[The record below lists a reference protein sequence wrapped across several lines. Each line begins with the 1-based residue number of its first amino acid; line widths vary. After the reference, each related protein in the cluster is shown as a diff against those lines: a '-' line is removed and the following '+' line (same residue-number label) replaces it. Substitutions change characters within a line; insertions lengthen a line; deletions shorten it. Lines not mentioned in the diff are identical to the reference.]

1 MPRSCRPVCHRYRRV
16 RVAACI
22 LAAAAVLPGGVLA
35 QESSAAVASDLAGPR
50 WTFGGFGTVG
60 AVHSSE
66 KNADYAATP
75 LSPGQAGYS
84 RDWAFDV
91 DSRLGAQLAV
101 QVDKRWSGVI
111 QVITERTVTA
121 GFQPHLEW
129 ANVKYQATPDLSI
142 RVGRIAAPMF
152 LAADY
157 RKASFALPW
166 VRPPVELYST
176 MPITNSDGVDAAY
189 RWHTGTVR
197 HTTQAFL
204 GTTRIKLAR
213 EYTARARHGG
223 LNHTA
228 VLGALTLGLSVSQ
241 ARLEIPGTDEL
252 FDVLDRFG
260 PQGQALS
267 ARYDLR
273 STRTNVFGAG
283 FNYDPGNWFVQGE
296 IGRVNTR
303 SMLGD
308 QTGAYV
314 SAGYRYG
321 ALTPFVTLSNV
332 RANMATNIEGIATA
346 GLPPAAAALA
356 AQANDILNGF
366 LREVPDQGGVSLGL
380 RWDVAPNYAVKL
392 QFDAAKPRNGS
403 VGSLVNVQPGFRSDR
418 AFHVFSASVD
428 FVF

>member
-1 MPRSCRPVCHRYRRV
+1 MPRSCRPVCHRHRRA
-16 RVAACI
+16 RAAAC
-22 LAAAAVLPGGVLA
+22 LFAAAAAAALPG
-35 QESSAAVASDLAGPR
+35 AAFGQSGPK

-66 KNADYAATP
+66 KFADYAATP
-75 LSPGQAGYS
+75 LAPGQAGYT

-101 QVDKRWSGVI
+101 QVDKRWSGVV

-121 GFQPHLEW
+121 GYQPHVEW

-176 MPITNSDGVDAAY
+176 MPITNSDGVDATY
-189 RWHTGTVR
+189 RWHTDAVR
-197 HTTQAFL
+197 HTTQAFV
-204 GTTRIKLAR
+204 GGTRIHLAR
-213 EYTARARHGG
+213 DFTARARHGG
-223 LNHTA
+223 INHTA
-228 VLGALTLGLSVSQ
+228 VLGALTLGVSASQ
-241 ARLEIPGTDEL
+241 ARLEVPDGGEL

-260 PQGQALS
+260 PQGHALS
-267 ARYDLR
+267 ERYDVR
-273 STRTNVFGAG
+273 SRRTNVFAAG
-283 FNYDPGNWFVQGE
+283 FSYDPGNWFVQGE

-314 SAGYRYG
+314 SGGYRFG
-321 ALTPFVTLSNV
+321 ALTPFLTLSHV
-332 RANMATNIEGIATA
+332 RANMVTRVDGLATA
-346 GLPPAAAALA
+346 GLPPPAAALA
-356 AQANDILNGF
+356 GAANAVLNDF
-366 LREVPDQGGVSLGL
+366 LREVPDQSSASVGL
-380 RWDVAPNYAVKL
+380 RWDVAPNYALKL
-392 QFDAAKPRNGS
+392 QFDSAKPHKDS
-403 VGSLVNVQPGFRSDR
+403 VGTLVNVQPGFQSNR
-418 AFHVFSASVD
+418 AFRVFSASVD